1 MDRLFERLLSTLN
14 ALATLWVVAIMLL
27 ITGDV
32 IGRAVFNHPLPG
44 VPEIVKLSIV
54 GIVWLQMAFTLRTDR
69 HLRSNLVFGA
79 MPRRGQSLVYAL
91 NCLCGAFVFG
101 IIVYYTYDD
110 LLLTYER
117 GTFEG
122 EHPVRLPI
130 WPVWALLVGGALIS
144 ALEYLIQF
152 AKTVFGGYL
161 PALDEGPDAGD
172 GDGDSEDDDTGH
184 RRAAAPGAPG
194 AGGRS

>member
-1 MDRLFERLLSTLN
+1 MDSLFSRLLSALN

-27 ITGDV
+27 ITVDV
-32 IGRAVFNHPLPG
+32 IGRAAFNHPVSG

-79 MPRRGQSLVYAL
+79 LPRRGQSVVYAL
-91 NCLCGAFVFG
+91 NCLCGVLVFG

-110 LLLTYER
+110 LFSTYQR

-122 EHPVRLPI
+122 EHPVRIPI
-130 WPVWALLVGGALIS
+130 WPIWALLVGGALLT

-161 PALDEGPDAGD
+161 PAVEDREAAD
-172 GDGDSEDDDTGH
+172 GGDDD
-184 RRAAAPGAPG
+184 
-194 AGGRS
+194 AGGRRSEARGTADRG